1 MQFFLCYYTK
11 DSKGDHNVNSSKK
24 YLAEPENSSIYTE
37 ECPVIYALGIVGQK
51 WKLPILWYLYKKEAT
66 RYNELRRS
74 VKGIT
79 NMMLTKSLQELQA
92 HHLLTRTQYDTIPP
106 KVEYALT
113 ERGKALVPALN
124 ALYDWGAQQLRLDKA
139 AGNLPVCPK
148 NEARDL

>member
-1 MQFFLCYYTK
+1 MQIFLSYYTK
-11 DSKGDHNVNSSKK
+11 DSKGDYKVNSSKK
-24 YLAEPENSSIYTE
+24 YLAEPANSSIYTE

-79 NMMLTKSLQELQA
+79 NMMLTKSLQEMQA
-92 HHLLTRTQYDTIPP
+92 YQLLTRTQYDTIPP

-124 ALYDWGAQQLRLDKA
+124 ALYDWGAQQLQLDKA
-139 AGNLPVCPK
+139 TGELSAGSKREVN
-148 NEARDL
+148 DL